1 MGAGASLL
9 VLPVDRDD
17 MASCVESLT
26 ALQRKLESSGAWTAQ
41 ERTAVRGALEH
52 SRGVYSMLIDQAPA
66 HRDALKKLRAE
77 LLTNFSRVYQSVY
90 ENLLAKE
97 PGFAEFNTQ
106 ADRCASNAPRQKPR
120 QTTQR
125 LEQLYETGAVGARAP
140 FASLLDA
147 ARGALAGASISVA
160 PLKKMSRAIEKSML
174 RAEAERRGEVDGI
187 VDVVRG
193 MVTCG
198 SMSELGAALTFFSEA
213 NHGWK
218 IVRVKNRFAGGRT
231 SGGWADCLL
240 NIVRS
245 DDPHQHVCEVQL
257 VHEKMLLLRKQLGGH
272 DAYHRYRTADE
283 LLIVLAADLEEL
295 LIAGLEK
302 ELTEAKGNRDGK
314 KCKEIKG
321 RIEEIKAAHRGGIL
335 KINALQARI
344 IKLTAEEEAA
354 FDNDDFDEGDRL
366 HAELEARKAELQE
379 HLTQARERRILA
391 TTKFDPSKLA
401 VLRTLKGHSDT
412 VRCGVRCTFV
422 MMCLRRRSIPLRCF
436 RTGGASCL

>member
-1 MGAGASLL
+1 
-9 VLPVDRDD
+9 
-17 MASCVESLT
+17 
-26 ALQRKLESSGAWTAQ
+26 
-41 ERTAVRGALEH
+41 
-52 SRGVYSMLIDQAPA
+52 
-66 HRDALKKLRAE
+66 
-77 LLTNFSRVYQSVY
+77 
-90 ENLLAKE
+90 
-97 PGFAEFNTQ
+97 
-106 ADRCASNAPRQKPR
+106 
-120 QTTQR
+120 
-125 LEQLYETGAVGARAP
+125 
-140 FASLLDA
+140 
-147 ARGALAGASISVA
+147 
-160 PLKKMSRAIEKSML
+160 
-174 RAEAERRGEVDGI
+174 
-187 VDVVRG
+187 
-193 MVTCG
+193 
-198 SMSELGAALTFFSEA
+198 MSELGAALTFFSEA

-302 ELTEAKGNRDGK
+302 ELTEAKRNRDGK

-344 IKLTAEEEAA
+344 IKLTAEEEVA

-379 HLTQARERRILA
+379 QLRQARERQLSAEARAAEERRQRAAEDEAEQQRRARAKAAKDEEEKRQRRAKEIDL
-391 TTKFDPSKLA
+391 SKLA
-401 VLRTLKGHSDT
+401 LVRTLEGHSSL
-412 VRCGVRCTFV
+412 VRRAASTYCAGVMRLRC
-422 MMCLRRRSIPLRCF
+422 RSIALQCF
-436 RTGGASCL
+436 RTGGASCLVMGVLIRQECSRCGTWRPANAWRR